1 MSKLADMT
9 AFDELD
15 AISITLEGKCRPDG
29 LFFVSSSELPFFS
42 AVGRDE
48 QEALDNTI
56 KILGPYLEANIPEYV
71 DFKRVKDASDVMYG
85 SDDHKLFPAHM
96 IAMRGEHVGC

>member
-1 MSKLADMT
+1 MNRLAEMN

-15 AISITLEGKCRPDG
+15 AISITLEGKRRADSS
-29 LFFVSSSELPFFS
+29 FFVSSSELPFFS
-42 AVGRDE
+42 AVGQNE

-56 KILGPYLEANIPEYV
+56 KILGPYLEANIPDYV
-71 DFKRVKDASDVMYG
+71 DFKRVRDASDVMYG

-96 IAMRGEHVGC
+96 IAMRGGHVEC